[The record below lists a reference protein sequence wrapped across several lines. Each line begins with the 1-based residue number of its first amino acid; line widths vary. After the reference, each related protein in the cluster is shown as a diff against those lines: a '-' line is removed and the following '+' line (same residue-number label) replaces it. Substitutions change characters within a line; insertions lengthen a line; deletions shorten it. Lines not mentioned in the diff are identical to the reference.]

1 MEKGNGAIVISRK
14 KLSEDIVYDL
24 LLTLD
29 PSFAKN
35 LSEEVNIK
43 AYSLKLAEHANF
55 EVADISNAVGG
66 VIAFYENDKELY
78 ITYVCVNVS
87 KRRMG
92 VADLLLG
99 SICRYADSIGKPVS
113 LEVVVSNVGAR
124 NLYEKHGFKITHCGK
139 AKFSMTR
146 PYHPIHV

>member
-14 KLSEDIVYDL
+14 NLSEDIVYDL

-43 AYSLKLAEHANF
+43 AYSLKLAEHAIF

-66 VIAFYENDKELY
+66 GN
-78 ITYVCVNVS
+78 CVL
-87 KRRMG
+87 R
-92 VADLLLG
+92 
-99 SICRYADSIGKPVS
+99 
-113 LEVVVSNVGAR
+113 E
-124 NLYEKHGFKITHCGK
+124 
-139 AKFSMTR
+139 
-146 PYHPIHV
+146 